1 MLKQKQNFAAGL
13 SMALVASALITLP
26 SLALAGEKGKFQGH
40 AVLEVTKY
48 TEYKTM
54 EGHPMK
60 SALAGE
66 MDGLIFSNGS
76 TAMLNQ
82 MLERAHYQ
90 VVFVGDGGGGGY
102 CMKTFTTKEGHKL
115 FARCESKATP
125 KGGAGTV
132 TLLGGTGPFAGIKG
146 KGKFNVEFV
155 TERVSWDDIEWEWET
170 P

>member
-1 MLKQKQNFAAGL
+1 MKSTQKGMLAIVAG
-13 SMALVASALITLP
+13 ALLLAVSAT
-26 SLALAGEKGKFQGH
+26 AMAGERGKFVGH
-40 AVLEVTKY
+40 AVLEVTKF

-66 MDGLIFSNGS
+66 MDGLIFHNGS
-76 TAMLNQ
+76 NSALDR
-82 MLERAHYQ
+82 MLERAHYH

-115 FARCESKATP
+115 FLRCDSKATP
-125 KGGAGTV
+125 TGSAGTV
-132 TLLGGTGPFAGIKG
+132 TLLGGTGPFTGIKG
-146 KGKFNVEFV
+146 KGKFNVVFV
-155 TERVSWDDIEWEWET
+155 TDKVAWDDIEWDWET